1 MRPMAGLRRRYRRT
15 SQTREASPHSSYRTF
30 GPPQRE
36 LEAAGLVQLRHRS
49 GKTYAAV
56 EAEFR
61 TKSKL
66 DCLLHLVGPVARAR
80 LPHYTANQVT

>member
-1 MRPMAGLRRRYRRT
+1 MRPMAGLRRSYRRI

-36 LEAAGLVQLRHRS
+36 LEAAELVQLPHS
-49 GKTYAAV
+49 SDKTYVAV
-56 EAEFR
+56 EVEFR
-61 TKSKL
+61 RKRKL
-66 DCLLHLVGPVARAR
+66 DYLLRLVGPVAQVW